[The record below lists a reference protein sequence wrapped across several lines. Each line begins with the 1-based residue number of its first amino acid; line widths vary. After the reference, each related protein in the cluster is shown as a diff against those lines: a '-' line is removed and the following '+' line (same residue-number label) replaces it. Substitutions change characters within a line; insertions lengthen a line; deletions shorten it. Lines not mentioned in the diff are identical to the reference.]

1 MAFGRI
7 VLVDDEPDLRD
18 AYAEYL
24 TRLGYEALAVGDGVD
39 LAAEMA
45 RRPVDLVVL
54 DLGLPGD
61 GGMSILR
68 RLKQDD
74 GVAVL
79 ILTGNPDVIERVLG
93 LELGADDFVVK
104 PIDPRELAAR
114 ISGILA
120 RRRGRRASP
129 MVGLEHGSVD
139 IKAARFLRNDGG
151 IERLSASEVALIRVF
166 SEKAGQVLSRA
177 ELLEEAPGE
186 DEEALERAVD
196 SRITRL
202 RRKLETEAIRTV
214 PGRGY
219 MFLPPR

>member
-18 AYAEYL
+18 AFAEYL
-24 TRLGYEALAVGDGVD
+24 TRLGYEASGVGDGVD

-74 GVAVL
+74 DVAVL
-79 ILTGNPDVIERVLG
+79 VLTGNPDVIERVLG

-114 ISGILA
+114 ISGILT
-120 RRRGRRASP
+120 RRRGRRSSP
-129 MVGLEHGSVD
+129 MVGLENGAVD

-177 ELLEEAPGE
+177 ELLEAAPGE